1 MVDKILNNVSNLDA
15 RNSSNSN
22 KSKSSDTTVKID
34 TADNVSESIKANKK
48 LISELS
54 QAAPVDSDKVAKIK
68 KAISS
73 GNYPLDLEKVSDAL
87 MQAYREMKS

>member
-54 QAAPVDSDKVAKIK
+54 QTAPVDSDKVAKIK